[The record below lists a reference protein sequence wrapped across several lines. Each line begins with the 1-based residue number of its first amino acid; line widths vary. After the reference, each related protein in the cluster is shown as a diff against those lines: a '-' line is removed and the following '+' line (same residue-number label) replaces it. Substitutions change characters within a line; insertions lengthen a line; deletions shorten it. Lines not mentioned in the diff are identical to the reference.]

1 MQKPGSDWENLYL
14 GAGADKMILTGF
26 KNEALKP
33 LTGKTLAEVAAMLGT
48 SDSQVR
54 NMVARGQLVK
64 PLKVPGL
71 GLRWRVEAVRAW
83 LENLERGAAT

>member
-1 MQKPGSDWENLYL
+1 MQVDRSG
-14 GAGADKMILTGF
+14 G
-26 KNEALKP
+26 NETQARTSGVGL
-33 LTGKTLAEVAAMLGT
+33 LRIAEVAAMLGT

-83 LENLERGAAT
+83 LENLERGATT